1 MVAVSGASD
10 STISG
15 WADVLEAVSN
25 DIGGCF
31 SCFCFL
37 AFDLTFLTVDFAFR
51 PPPPPSKTCQLF
63 QATADELG
71 AALRGMF
78 QFFLLFLFFFFLLCY
93 G

>member
-51 PPPPPSKTCQLF
+51 PPPPPSKTC
-63 QATADELG
+63 
-71 AALRGMF
+71 
-78 QFFLLFLFFFFLLCY
+78 
-93 G
+93 